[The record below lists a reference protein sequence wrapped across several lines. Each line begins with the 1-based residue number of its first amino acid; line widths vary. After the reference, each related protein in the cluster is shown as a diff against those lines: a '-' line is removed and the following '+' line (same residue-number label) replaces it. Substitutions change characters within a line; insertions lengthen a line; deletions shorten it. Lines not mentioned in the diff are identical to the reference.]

1 MTLCMTGYI
10 NTTVVLGPSSPPTP
24 KTIQQ
29 IIQYGRVEGAILPP
43 ILIDQL
49 CSNSHG
55 LSALRTL
62 DYLQYVGAPLGKK
75 SGTLLSQYVR
85 LAPSIGSTE
94 AGGYFIELR
103 ADHEDWDYV
112 SFQPH
117 AGAIFEHRNEEL
129 HELVFVRQPECAV
142 QPIFL
147 VYPDKLRFETNDLW
161 IEHETRKGLWKIVG
175 RTDDYVLLSTGEGL
189 HASSLEP
196 EFESLDFVK
205 AALIGGHG
213 RLRPVLILEL
223 IPDVEA
229 DMKSESWVKTFK
241 ATLTPHIE
249 KVNSKCHPSV
259 RLSPELIL
267 FADKGKPFERTIKGN
282 VARAQ
287 SLKLYEQEM
296 RRLPDS
302 AR

>member
-1 MTLCMTGYI
+1 MTLCITGYLK
-10 NTTVVLGPSSPPTP
+10 TTVVLGPPSPPTP
-24 KTIQQ
+24 ETVQN
-29 IIQYGRVEGAILPP
+29 IISHGRVEGAILPP
-43 ILIDQL
+43 VLIDQMS
-49 CSNSHG
+49 SNSLG
-55 LSALRTL
+55 LSALRGL
-62 DYLQYVGAPLGKK
+62 DYLHYVGAPLGKK

-117 AGAIFEHRNEEL
+117 AGVTFEHRNDSL

-147 VYPDKLRFETNDLW
+147 VYPEKSRFETNDLW

-175 RTDDYVLLSTGEGL
+175 RTDDYISLSTGDGL

-196 EFESLDFVK
+196 EFESHEFVK

-213 RLRPVLILEL
+213 RLRPVLLLEL
-223 IPDVEA
+223 NPDIEVGTDHEA
-229 DMKSESWVKTFK
+229 WAQNFK
-241 ATLTPHIE
+241 ASLTPHID

-259 RLSPELIL
+259 RLSPKLIL
-267 FADKGKPFERTIKGN
+267 FADRNKPFERTIKGN

-287 SLKLYEQEM
+287 SLELYEQEI
-296 RRLPDS
+296 RSLPDS
-302 AR
+302 IS

>member
-1 MTLCMTGYI
+1 M
-10 NTTVVLGPSSPPTP
+10 
-24 KTIQQ
+24 
-29 IIQYGRVEGAILPP
+29 
-43 ILIDQL
+43 

-62 DYLQYVGAPLGKK
+62 NYLQYVGAPLGKK

-103 ADHEDWDYV
+103 ADHEDWDYI
-112 SFQPH
+112 SFQPD
-117 AGAIFEHRNEEL
+117 AGATFEHRNDKL

-147 VYPDKLRFETNDLW
+147 AYPEKSRFETNDLW
-161 IEHETRKGLWKIVG
+161 IEHETRKGLWKIAG
-175 RTDDYVLLSTGEGL
+175 RTDDYISLSTGDGL

-196 EFESLDFVK
+196 EFESHELVK

-223 IPDVEA
+223 TSDIEA
-229 DMKSESWVKTFK
+229 DINNEAWVQSFKSS
-241 ATLTPHIE
+241 LTPHFE

-259 RLSPELIL
+259 RLSPSLIL
-267 FADKGKPFERTIKGN
+267 FADRHKPFERTIKGN

-287 SLKLYEQEM
+287 SLILYEQEIKS
-296 RRLPDS
+296 LPDS
-302 AR
+302 IS